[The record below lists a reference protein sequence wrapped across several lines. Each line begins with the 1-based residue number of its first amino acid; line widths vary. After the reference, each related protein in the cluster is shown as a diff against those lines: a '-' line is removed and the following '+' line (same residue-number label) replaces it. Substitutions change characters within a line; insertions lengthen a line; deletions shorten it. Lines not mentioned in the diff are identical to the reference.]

1 MTLNSS
7 KSIHH
12 KNKTLFRAPFS
23 FGKGAVE
30 WLFIG
35 ILLLK
40 IAQKKE
46 RKTATFVAPHFFAL
60 FAFNFVGLAFL
71 GAGGSLT
78 AQSVVSPPVS
88 ILLLRYDWE
97 SNPTLG
103 KQPLPK
109 KGEVNPTFFRQ
120 YTHKI
125 EHFYDLNENLRAL
138 ELYHQSVYLTDNEA
152 MARYSRIYLPLQEG
166 ELLKLKARF
175 ISAEGQ
181 VKELPLDA
189 IKELQFEASQA
200 MKVFAIEGA
209 EIGGQLEFFYLIER
223 ENLVCGYHQIPE
235 NAFIENYT
243 FEIISPQEV
252 VFEAKA
258 YQNFPAIA
266 TFYDELENK
275 NILRAQ
281 AQNLQTQSVGFA
293 ALPRVHH
300 KISHY
305 ADMQA
310 QSIFTWNDL
319 ATSIVKHIY
328 QEREGENRGN
338 LRLLLQQI
346 LPLEA
351 QSRQKGSLP
360 IAIRSIENYIKT
372 YIRKEERHEGQYSH
386 LGYILEQG
394 VANELG
400 LVRLFALL
408 LEEAKIDYRLVMTS
422 DKRYYELDEHFP
434 SWDFLQHY
442 LFYFPQEEAFLSP
455 TESHFRYGLVPAYL
469 TGQKGIFIQKVA
481 MGQNW
486 AGRSFVQFIPPMDKN
501 LVRSIYHVNFDKQL
515 QNTSL
520 NLKCQL
526 VGYKAAA
533 LQAQYAQNDT
543 PERHIARHFEIAT
556 QNRQTNV
563 LQISHI
569 NTFVSTY
576 FQATDSFSIEGVL
589 HSSSLLEQAS
599 DAYLFNVGALL
610 QMQAQQP
617 DKQYPEAFYTVIEF
631 EIPEGYA
638 VRNIE
643 DLRKNVWAVE
653 KDRMQCLFRTD
664 FIALGRK
671 IRLEVQEYYKAE
683 VSERERNRIY
693 EAARSFENTTLVF
706 KKIK

>member
-1 MTLNSS
+1 MNTS
-7 KSIHH
+7 KNTAS
-12 KNKTLFRAPFS
+12 FAPPFS
-23 FGKGAVE
+23 FGKGAIQ
-30 WLFIG
+30 WLMVG
-35 ILLLK
+35 ILVLK
-40 IAQKKE
+40 TIQRQNQQ
-46 RKTATFVAPHFFAL
+46 RKVASFSDYPF
-60 FAFNFVGLAFL
+60 LAFL
-71 GAGGSLT
+71 GFTLLGIPADLL
-78 AQSVVSPPVS
+78 AQSLVSPPPAS

-97 SNPTLG
+97 SNPTIN
-103 KQPLPK
+103 KQPIPR

-125 EHFYDLNENLRAL
+125 EHFYDLNENLRVL

-152 MARYSRIYLPLQEG
+152 LARYSQIYLPLQEG

-181 VKELPLDA
+181 VKELPFEA

-209 EIGGQLEFFYLIER
+209 ELGGELEFFYLIER
-223 ENLVCGYHQIPE
+223 ENMVCGYHQIPE
-235 NAFIENYT
+235 NAVIENYT

-258 YQNFPAIA
+258 YQQFPSITA
-266 TFYDELENK
+266 FYDELENK
-275 NILRAQ
+275 NILQAQ
-281 AQNLQTQSVGFA
+281 ARHLQTQHLDFA

-319 ATSIVKHIY
+319 STSIVKHVY
-328 QEREGENRGN
+328 LEREGENKAH
-338 LRLLLQQI
+338 LRDLLQQI
-346 LPLEA
+346 LPTEA
-351 QSRQKGSLP
+351 QNRQKGSLP

-372 YIRKEERHEGQYSH
+372 YIRKEERYENEYSH
-386 LGYILEQG
+386 LAYILEQG

-422 DKRYYELDEHFP
+422 DKRFYELDEHFP

-442 LFYFPQEEAFLSP
+442 LFYFPQEDAFLSP
-455 TESHFRYGLVPAYL
+455 TEPHFRYGLVPAYL
-469 TGQKGIFIQKVA
+469 TGQKGIFMQKVA

-486 AGRSFVQFIPPMDKN
+486 AGRSFVQLIPHTDKN
-501 LVRSIYHVNFDKQL
+501 LVRSLYQVSFDKKNQ
-515 QNTSL
+515 TTHL

-526 VGYKAAA
+526 VGYKAAD
-533 LQAQYAQNDT
+533 LQAQYAQSDT
-543 PERHIARHFEIAT
+543 PEKYIARHFEIAT
-556 QNRQTNV
+556 QNRQTDI
-563 LQISHI
+563 LHISQV
-569 NTFVSTY
+569 NTFASTY
-576 FQATDSFSIEGVL
+576 FQATDSFSIEGAL
-589 HSSSLLEQAS
+589 HSPSLLEQAS
-599 DAYLFNVGALL
+599 DTYLFNVGSLL

-617 DKQYPEAFYTVIEF
+617 DKLYPESFYTVIEF
-631 EIPEGYA
+631 EIPENYA
-638 VRNIE
+638 IRNIE

-664 FIALGRK
+664 FIAIGRK
-671 IRLEVQEYYKAE
+671 IRLEIQEYYKAD

-693 EAARSFENTTLVF
+693 EAARSFENTVLVF
-706 KKIK
+706 KKTK